1 MRFADEQGSLRWQ
14 EEATERIDNMVLQ
27 PQLPRTPYGDQNCF
41 PATEQAGVCFLCA
54 SKSGAHVQVSETE
67 EEVARLQGQVT
78 TVQEKMRELKGRL
91 SLKFGSNINLEE
103 ED

>member
-1 MRFADEQGSLRWQ
+1 
-14 EEATERIDNMVLQ
+14 
-27 PQLPRTPYGDQNCF
+27 
-41 PATEQAGVCFLCA
+41 VCFLCA
-54 SKSGAHVQVSETE
+54 GKSGARVQVSETE
-67 EEVARLQGQVT
+67 EELARLQGQVT

>member
-1 MRFADEQGSLRWQ
+1 M
-14 EEATERIDNMVLQ
+14 
-27 PQLPRTPYGDQNCF
+27 
-41 PATEQAGVCFLCA
+41 CFLCA
-54 SKSGAHVQVSETE
+54 GKSGARVQVSETE
-67 EEVARLQGQVT
+67 EELARLQGQVT